1 MPAYALAADLGGTQ
15 IRVALVDR
23 QGGILERH
31 AIPTLAQRPRD
42 EVVQRFVGALKNVAE
57 TVEASELSGVGVSL
71 ASPTDP
77 ETGVMYNPPN
87 LPGWDGFSL
96 KPVIEAEF
104 SLRASCANDA
114 TLAALAEQKYGA
126 GRGYKHLIYMTVST
140 GIGSGIVIDGKLYT
154 GRSGFAGEIGHL
166 TVDRNGPL
174 CNCGNLGCLEAVASG
189 TAVARMARERIAA
202 GESSVLADVARNQP
216 DDLDARKVA
225 EAARSGD
232 ALASSIMDEVG
243 VSLGCG
249 VVSLLNIFDP
259 EVIVI
264 GGGLSRRPG
273 PATAGH
279 HPGRSKPTPWRS
291 TGDGSPS
298 RSPNS
303 ETTWACWALPAW
315 PSTPMTSRP
324 ETGLLLEAESHRVV
338 VQLQVIERSLRGVLQ
353 HILTHLQTLEQRA
366 LRQRTADGAQSLDR
380 RQLHLKVIVFY

>member
-249 VVSLLNIFDP
+249 VVSLFDP

-264 GGGLSRRPG
+264 GGGLSRSLDLLQPG
-273 PATAGH
+273 ITGEIEAHAMAQH
-279 HPGRSKPTPWRS
+279 RGRKPIAKS
-291 TGDGSPS
+291 ELGDDV
-298 RSPNS
+298 
-303 ETTWACWALPAW
+303 
-315 PSTPMTSRP
+315 
-324 ETGLLLEAESHRVV
+324 GLLGAAGLAFDAYD
-338 VQLQVIERSLRGVLQ
+338 
-353 HILTHLQTLEQRA
+353 EQA
-366 LRQRTADGAQSLDR
+366 
-380 RQLHLKVIVFY
+380 